1 MAEPKS
7 KLSRRVRGNRRS
19 HDALEQPGVSKCPN
33 CGSWMKPHNACLS
46 CGYYKGRE
54 VISPRV

>member
-19 HDALEQPGVSKCPN
+19 HDHLAQPGVSKCAN
-33 CGSWMKPHNACLS
+33 CGSWMKPHNACAS
-46 CGYYKGRE
+46 CGYYNGRE
-54 VISPRV
+54 VIAPKE